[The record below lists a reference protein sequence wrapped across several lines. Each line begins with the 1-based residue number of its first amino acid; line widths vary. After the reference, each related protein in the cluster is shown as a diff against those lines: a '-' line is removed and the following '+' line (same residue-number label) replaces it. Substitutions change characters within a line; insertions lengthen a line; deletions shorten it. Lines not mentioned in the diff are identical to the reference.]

1 MAKWPDDPNPETGG
15 IPELESPQQR
25 ERGDLTDFDLSKL
38 GLPPREQTPD
48 EQAPDEQAPDE
59 QAPGELSPVEQTPG
73 EQSRERSSAI
83 EPELSRFAPRPPG
96 VPEPWRAPQPA
107 PSEPEPPAA
116 VDPER
121 SAADVAAPRPA
132 GLWPDEPGPDQPE
145 PAELAPAELE
155 PAEPVPDEPVPDE
168 PDDDL
173 VASEP
178 WDSTPNTF
186 SGFDAFPDED
196 EAPLPPVRPRRDAR
210 STLRIGA
217 RAVAGTVGIGI
228 AAAAIAAATWLPLPH
243 YVSTPPSM
251 VVTPAATTQQRVC
264 PGPALRP
271 ADARDGNAN
280 ASAIASVG
288 HPDVTAASATGAAG
302 TAPLKATENGAG
314 IAPMLLTLPASAN
327 AALAG
332 SQSESVSAGGFA
344 GFAAAEC
351 AETAAETWLVG
362 GATDIGRFTLIT
374 LSNPGTVSATVSV
387 TVFTEAGEVHAAG
400 SDGIV
405 VPGGSQR
412 ILPLAGFAPNVLSP
426 VVRVRSAGGQVVANL
441 QHGIVRTLAPGGLA
455 IVGASAAPAKQ
466 LAIPGV
472 VLTGTE
478 AIATQQNSPGF
489 ADIAPVLRLYVPG
502 TAEATVRIAVI
513 PEDGSAPGEP
523 SSLSVPG
530 GVVTDVPI
538 QAGDG
543 SFTISLSADIPF
555 IAAARASASGSSGA
569 VDLTWFAAAPV
580 LHHSAEV
587 AIAAGPSPVLHLA
600 NPTRQTQTVTLASAD
615 APDASVS
622 VPAGASVTVPAA
634 SGAYLLSGFDSLQVA
649 VSYQGDGQLS
659 GFTVSP
665 GAPSAPPIR
674 VYP

>member
-1 MAKWPDDPNPETGG
+1 MTTIWWRRSRGTPCTTR
-15 IPELESPQQR
+15 SPTR
-25 ERGDLTDFDLSKL
+25 TR
-38 GLPPREQTPD
+38 R
-48 EQAPDEQAPDE
+48 
-59 QAPGELSPVEQTPG
+59 
-73 EQSRERSSAI
+73 
-83 EPELSRFAPRPPG
+83 RFPT
-96 VPEPWRAPQPA
+96 
-107 PSEPEPPAA
+107 
-116 VDPER
+116 
-121 SAADVAAPRPA
+121 
-132 GLWPDEPGPDQPE
+132 L
-145 PAELAPAELE
+145 
-155 PAEPVPDEPVPDE
+155 
-168 PDDDL
+168 
-173 VASEP
+173 
-178 WDSTPNTF
+178 
-186 SGFDAFPDED
+186 
-196 EAPLPPVRPRRDAR
+196 RPRRDAR

-243 YVSTPPSM
+243 YASTAPSM

-271 ADARDGNAN
+271 ADAIDGNAN

-288 HPDVTAASATGAAG
+288 HPEITAAAAKGTAG

-314 IAPMLLTLPASAN
+314 IAPTLLTLPASAN

-455 IVGASAAPAKQ
+455 IVGASAAPARQ

-472 VLTGTE
+472 VLTGTA
-478 AIATQQNSPGF
+478 AIAAQQNSPGF

-513 PEDGSAPGEP
+513 PEDGSAPAEP

-538 QAGDG
+538 EAGDG
-543 SFTISLSADIPF
+543 SFTISLSADLPIL
-555 IAAARASASGSSGA
+555 AAARASASGSSGA
-569 VDLTWFAAAPV
+569 IDLAWFAAAPV
-580 LHHSAEV
+580 LHESAEV
-587 AIAAGPSPVLHLA
+587 AVAAGPSPVLHLA
-600 NPTRQTQTVTLASAD
+600 NPTRQTQTVTLATAD
-615 APDASVS
+615 AGSGRCGRVGVGAGGRQRHRARGIRRVPAERIRQPADCRELPGRRAARRVHGEPGGAQRAADPGVS
-622 VPAGASVTVPAA
+622 VAARSAGTGPGPGPRGPCRAA
-634 SGAYLLSGFDSLQVA
+634 RRPRGTRSF
-649 VSYQGDGQLS
+649 
-659 GFTVSP
+659 
-665 GAPSAPPIR
+665 R
-674 VYP
+674 